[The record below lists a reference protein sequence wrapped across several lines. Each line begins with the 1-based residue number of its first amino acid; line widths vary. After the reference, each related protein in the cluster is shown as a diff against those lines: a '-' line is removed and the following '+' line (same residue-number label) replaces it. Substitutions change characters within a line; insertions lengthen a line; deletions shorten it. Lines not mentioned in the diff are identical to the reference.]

1 MNDAE
6 LDALLSEPLPELDA
20 GAFSVLL
27 MERIAREQARPA
39 RILSWL
45 TVGVLFVVVAAACI
59 FGALIASR
67 GGTPGGGM
75 LLIPALLTVL
85 TLVLSWAVLQSAR
98 E

>member
-20 GAFSVLL
+20 GGFSVQL
-27 MERIAREQARPA
+27 MERIARDQARPA
-39 RILSWL
+39 RILSWIM
-45 TVGVLFVVVAAACI
+45 VGVLSVVVAAACV
-59 FGALIASR
+59 FGGLIASR
-67 GGTPGGGM
+67 AALGGAT

-85 TLVLSWAVLQSAR
+85 TLVLSWAVTQSAR

>member
-1 MNDAE
+1 VNDTE
-6 LDALLSEPLPELDA
+6 LDTLLSAPLPELDA

-27 MERIAREQARPA
+27 MERIARDQARPA

-45 TVGVLFVVVAAACI
+45 TAGVLAVVIAAACI
-59 FGALIASR
+59 FGALVSSR
-67 GGTPGGGM
+67 SPSGGM
-75 LLIPALLTVL
+75 LLIPVLLTVL

>member
-1 MNDAE
+1 VNDSE

-27 MERIAREQARPA
+27 MERIARDQARPA

-45 TVGVLFVVVAAACI
+45 TAGILAVVVAAACI
-59 FGALIASR
+59 FGALISGR
-67 GGTPGGGM
+67 SPSGGI
-75 LLIPALLTVL
+75 LLIPVLLTVL